1 MFLYIEILLNFVKSY
16 LMRDKPVSKWYLDD
30 LACAPSGPAFAA
42 LKLLK
47 TNEIE
52 ESVQDA
58 NWYHQRVLQ

>member
-16 LMRDKPVSKWYLDD
+16 LIRDKPVSRWYLDD
-30 LACAPSGPAFAA
+30 LACAPSDPAFAA

-52 ESVQDA
+52 QSVQDA
-58 NWYHQRVLQ
+58 NWYH